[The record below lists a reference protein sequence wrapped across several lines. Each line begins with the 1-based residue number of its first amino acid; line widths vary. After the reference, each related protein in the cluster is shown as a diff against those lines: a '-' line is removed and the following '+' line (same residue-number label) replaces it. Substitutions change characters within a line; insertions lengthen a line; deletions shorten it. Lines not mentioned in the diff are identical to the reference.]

1 MSFASETTRIA
12 GGPLLYYTEY
22 TTTNLYVQKSFGG
35 QANTITLTNDSSTDP
50 VQCSFDGATLET
62 DLKVGETISLNV
74 GGKTSIY
81 IKATTGGDK
90 VRIWAW

>member
-1 MSFASETTRIA
+1 MSFNSETTRVA
-12 GGPLLYYTEY
+12 GGPLLYYTDY

-35 QANTITLTNDSSTDP
+35 AANTITMTNDSASDP

-62 DLKVGETISLNV
+62 DLKSGETLSINV
-74 GGKTSIY
+74 AGKTSIY
-81 IKATTGGDK
+81 IKGTAGGDN